1 MKKTREELM
10 QVYDQTINACQVG
23 GYECKNGEWV
33 DLESCKEGSRFYV
46 TLPNTKDR
54 PKKLFYETKVYVQ
67 NIDTFQK
74 AREMGPKCAV
84 LNMASFQRPGGGV
97 DTGSRAQEEELCR
110 RSNLLQSLYQYSP
123 DKHGIFDYKAPKR
136 FHYPIPM
143 YGGIYSPNVTVFRHA
158 LSYTFLEEPFK
169 CSVIS
174 VPAIKKP
181 DFDRKTGLM
190 TEKVVT
196 ILKGKI
202 RAILRIALMH
212 SHSKLVLGAWGNG
225 SYGAPPK
232 HTAIIFKEV
241 LAEEEFQHVFEEIC
255 FAILEDGNS
264 LKNQEGGNIKPYSSV
279 FELKNERR

>member
-33 DLESCKEGSRFYV
+33 DLEPCKEGSRFYV
-46 TLPNTKDR
+46 TLPNTKDQ

-74 AREMGPKCAV
+74 AREMGPKYAV

-174 VPAIKKP
+174 VAAVKNPELDAKGK
-181 DFDRKTGLM
+181 M
-190 TEKVVT
+190 VEKALVT
-196 ILKGKI
+196 MKGKI
-202 RAILRIALMH
+202 RAILRIAMMH
-212 SHSKLVLGAWGNG
+212 GHSKLVLSAFGCGAFRCVPLQV
-225 SYGAPPK
+225 AQC
-232 HTAIIFKEV
+232 FKEV
-241 LAEEEFQHVFEEIC
+241 LLEEEFQHVFEEIC

-264 LKNQEGGNIKPYSSV
+264 LKNQEGGNIKPFVKV
-279 FELKNERR
+279 FGQKC

>member
-33 DLESCKEGSRFYV
+33 DLEPCKEGSRFYV
-46 TLPNTKDR
+46 TLPNTKDQ

-174 VPAIKKP
+174 VAAVKNPELDAKGK
-181 DFDRKTGLM
+181 M
-190 TEKVVT
+190 VEKALIT
-196 ILKGKI
+196 MKGKI
-202 RAILRIALMH
+202 RAILRIAMMH
-212 SHSKLVLGAWGNG
+212 GHRK
-225 SYGAPPK
+225 
-232 HTAIIFKEV
+232 
-241 LAEEEFQHVFEEIC
+241 
-255 FAILEDGNS
+255 
-264 LKNQEGGNIKPYSSV
+264 
-279 FELKNERR
+279 

>member
-33 DLESCKEGSRFYV
+33 DLEPCKEGSRFYV
-46 TLPNTKDR
+46 TLPNTKDQ

-74 AREMGPKCAV
+74 AREMGSKCAV

-174 VPAIKKP
+174 VAAVKNPELDAKGK
-181 DFDRKTGLM
+181 M
-190 TEKVVT
+190 VEKALVT
-196 ILKGKI
+196 MKGKI
-202 RAILRIALMH
+202 RAILRIAMMH
-212 SHSKLVLGAWGNG
+212 GHSKLVLSAFGCGAFRCVP
-225 SYGAPPK
+225 SQVAQC
-232 HTAIIFKEV
+232 FKEV
-241 LAEEEFQHVFEEIC
+241 LLEEEFQHVFEEIC

-264 LKNQEGGNIKPYSSV
+264 LKNQEGGNIKPFVKV
-279 FELKNERR
+279 FGQKC